1 MGDVLLALEV
11 LATEK
16 STRMKKVNVFKT
28 SDGMLFESETDAER
42 HEMSLSKRCV
52 IEEYLDSELNAYTGH
67 AQRGMARV
75 AVINWELWKVKNEI
89 APE

>member
-1 MGDVLLALEV
+1 
-11 LATEK
+11 
-16 STRMKKVNVFKT
+16 MKNVNAFQT
-28 SDGMLFESETDAER
+28 SDGTLFESEIEAQK
-42 HEMSLSKRCV
+42 HEMSLSKRSL
-52 IEEYLDSELNAYTGH
+52 IEDYLDSDLNAYTGH

>member
-1 MGDVLLALEV
+1 
-11 LATEK
+11 
-16 STRMKKVNVFKT
+16 MKNVNAFQT
-28 SDGMLFESETDAER
+28 SDGTLFESEIEAQK
-42 HEMSLSKRCV
+42 HEMSLSKRSI
-52 IEEYLDSELNAYTGH
+52 IEDYLDSDLNAYTGH